1 MTFPSSSAPLAGI
14 SRARLPAWA
23 LPDGWPTQANGEPQL
38 ADLAFRDGRIAAVTP
53 SVEPAPGLWDLAG
66 ALTLPGLVEPHAHL
80 DKTFTIER
88 CRPAQAGL
96 LAAIHA
102 MHEDRQH
109 WTRADIQ
116 RRASAAL
123 ARAVANGVTHL
134 RSHIDWFTADAPDAW
149 QEIAR
154 LDTVGITLERVAL
167 VPLTLFRDP
176 ADAGA
181 IARTVATSGEG
192 CLLGGFIHSSNWD
205 AAAMA
210 NLLDSAAR
218 WDLDLDLHIDEELSE
233 VSQGLTWLADHLSR
247 HPFPGHICCSHG
259 CALAAGSDEQAAP
272 ILRQLAAHG
281 VTLIALPMTNLLL
294 QDATFGRTPRQRGI
308 TLLHEAQAAGVA
320 TLLGCDNVQDAFCPA
335 GSYDPLDTLAC
346 GLFSA
351 QLSDLF
357 DRQSRLICDRAALT
371 GSPADAAPFAIGA
384 AASVVIFPGSDRFT
398 WPLNSAA
405 RLVVNHGRLT
415 HRRVWQEEMAHES

>member
-1 MTFPSSSAPLAGI
+1 MTFPSSSAPLVGI

-23 LPDGWPTQANGEPQL
+23 LPDGWPTRANGEPLL
-38 ADLAFRDGRIAAVTP
+38 ADLAFRDGRIAALTP
-53 SVEPAPGLWDLAG
+53 TDQPTPGLWDLAG

-102 MHEDRQH
+102 MHEDRRH

-123 ARAVANGVTHL
+123 ARAAANGVTHL
-134 RSHIDWFTADAPDAW
+134 RSHIDWFNADAPDAW
-149 QEIAR
+149 QEIVR
-154 LDTVGITLERVAL
+154 LDTGGITLERVAL
-167 VPLTLFRDP
+167 VPLPLFQDP
-176 ADAGA
+176 VEAEA
-181 IARTVATSGEG
+181 IARAVANSGER

-205 AAAMA
+205 AAAME
-210 NLLDSAAR
+210 NLLCSAAR

-294 QDATFGRTPRQRGI
+294 QDATFGRTPRQRGSPCC
-308 TLLHEAQAAGVA
+308 TRRRPPAWPPCSAATTCRMPSARRGAMTRWTPWPAVCSALSSA
-320 TLLGCDNVQDAFCPA
+320 TC
-335 GSYDPLDTLAC
+335 S
-346 GLFSA
+346 
-351 QLSDLF
+351 
-357 DRQSRLICDRAALT
+357 T
-371 GSPADAAPFAIGA
+371 GSRG
-384 AASVVIFPGSDRFT
+384 
-398 WPLNSAA
+398 
-405 RLVVNHGRLT
+405 
-415 HRRVWQEEMAHES
+415 

>member
-1 MTFPSSSAPLAGI
+1 MTLPSSCAPLTGI

-23 LPDGWPTQANGEPQL
+23 LPDGWPTQANGEPLL
-38 ADLAFRDGRIAAVTP
+38 ADLAFRDGRIAALTP
-53 SVEPAPGLWDLAG
+53 TDQPTPGLWDLAG

-96 LAAIHA
+96 LPAIHA
-102 MHEDRQH
+102 MHEDRRH
-109 WTRADIQ
+109 WSRADIQ
-116 RRASAAL
+116 RRASTAL
-123 ARAVANGVTHL
+123 ARAAANGVTHL
-134 RSHIDWFTADAPDAW
+134 RSHVDWFTADAPDAW

-154 LDTVGITLERVAL
+154 LDTVGLTLERVAL
-167 VPLTLFRDP
+167 VPLPLFREL
-176 ADAGA
+176 AQAEA
-181 IARTVATSGEG
+181 IARTVANSGER

-205 AAAMA
+205 ATAME
-210 NLLDSAAR
+210 NLLYSAAR

-259 CALAAGSDEQAAP
+259 CALAAGSDEQAVP
-272 ILRQLAAHG
+272 ILRQL
-281 VTLIALPMTNLLL
+281 
-294 QDATFGRTPRQRGI
+294 GI

-371 GSPADAAPFAIGA
+371 GSPADATPFAIGA

>member
-1 MTFPSSSAPLAGI
+1 MTFPSSSSPLAGI

-23 LPDGWPTQANGEPQL
+23 LPDGWPTQANGEPLL
-38 ADLAFRDGRIAAVTP
+38 ADLAFRDGRIAALTP
-53 SVEPAPGLWDLAG
+53 TDQPVPGLWDLAG

-102 MHEDRQH
+102 MHEDRRH

-123 ARAVANGVTHL
+123 ARAAANGVTHL
-134 RSHIDWFTADAPDAW
+134 RSHIDWFTADAPDVW

-154 LDTVGITLERVAL
+154 LDTGGITLERVAL

-181 IARTVATSGEG
+181 IARTVANSGER

-218 WDLDLDLHIDEELSE
+218 WDLDLDLHIDEELRE
-233 VSQGLTWLADHLSR
+233 VSQGMAWLADHLSR

-259 CALAAGSDEQAAP
+259 CALAAGSDEQAVP

-320 TLLGCDNVQDAFCPA
+320 TLLGCDNIQDAFCPA
-335 GSYDPLDTLAC
+335 GS
-346 GLFSA
+346 
-351 QLSDLF
+351 
-357 DRQSRLICDRAALT
+357 
-371 GSPADAAPFAIGA
+371 
-384 AASVVIFPGSDRFT
+384 
-398 WPLNSAA
+398 
-405 RLVVNHGRLT
+405 
-415 HRRVWQEEMAHES
+415 

>member
-1 MTFPSSSAPLAGI
+1 M
-14 SRARLPAWA
+14 
-23 LPDGWPTQANGEPQL
+23 
-38 ADLAFRDGRIAAVTP
+38 
-53 SVEPAPGLWDLAG
+53 
-66 ALTLPGLVEPHAHL
+66 
-80 DKTFTIER
+80 
-88 CRPAQAGL
+88 
-96 LAAIHA
+96 
-102 MHEDRQH
+102 
-109 WTRADIQ
+109 
-116 RRASAAL
+116 
-123 ARAVANGVTHL
+123 NGVTHL
-134 RSHIDWFTADAPDAW
+134 RSHVDWFTADAPDAW

-154 LDTVGITLERVAL
+154 LDTVGLTLERVAL
-167 VPLTLFRDP
+167 VLLPLFREL
-176 ADAGA
+176 AQAEA
-181 IARTVATSGEG
+181 IARTVANSGER

-205 AAAMA
+205 ATAME
-210 NLLDSAAR
+210 NLLYSAYLA
-218 WDLDLDLHIDEELSE
+218 DLDLDLHIDEELSE

-259 CALAAGSDEQAAP
+259 CALAAGSDEQALV

-294 QDATFGRTPRQRGI
+294 EMRTSAARRACGDHPAARGAGRRRGHPARLRQRAGC
-308 TLLHEAQAAGVA
+308 LLPG
-320 TLLGCDNVQDAFCPA
+320 

-371 GSPADAAPFAIGA
+371 GSPADAAPFAVGA

>member
-123 ARAVANGVTHL
+123 ARAAANGVTHL

-192 CLLGGFIHSSNWD
+192 CLL
-205 AAAMA
+205 
-210 NLLDSAAR
+210 DSAAR
-218 WDLDLDLHIDEELSE
+218 WDLYLDLHIDEELSE

-371 GSPADAAPFAIGA
+371 GSPADAAPFAVGE

>member
-1 MTFPSSSAPLAGI
+1 MG
-14 SRARLPAWA
+14 
-23 LPDGWPTQANGEPQL
+23 
-38 ADLAFRDGRIAAVTP
+38 
-53 SVEPAPGLWDLAG
+53 LAG

-102 MHEDRQH
+102 MHEDRRH
-109 WTRADIQ
+109 WTRGGYSTSGV
-116 RRASAAL
+116 RRAGPGGSEWRDPFAQPCRLVYRRRAGRL
-123 ARAVANGVTHL
+123 AGDRPPRYRRH
-134 RSHIDWFTADAPDAW
+134 HP
-149 QEIAR
+149 
-154 LDTVGITLERVAL
+154 ERVAL
-167 VPLTLFRDP
+167 IPLPLFREL
-176 ADAGA
+176 AQAEA
-181 IARTVATSGEG
+181 IARTVANSGER

-205 AAAMA
+205 AAAME
-210 NLLDSAAR
+210 NLLCSAAR

-233 VSQGLTWLADHLSR
+233 VSQGLTRWRIISPH

-346 GLFSA
+346 GLFGA

-357 DRQSRLICDRAALT
+357 DQQSRLICDRAALT
-371 GSPADAAPFAIGA
+371 GSPADAAPFAVGA